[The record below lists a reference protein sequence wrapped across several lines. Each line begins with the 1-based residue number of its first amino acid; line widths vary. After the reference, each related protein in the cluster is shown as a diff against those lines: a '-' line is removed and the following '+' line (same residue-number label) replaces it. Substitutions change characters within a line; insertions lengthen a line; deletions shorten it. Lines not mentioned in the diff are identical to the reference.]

1 MGSNASILST
11 SSLKLLLSTAP
22 FFFLLS
28 VTSKWAMSP
37 ASVNVSIQARV
48 GVRHCPEEQVA
59 YTAIDIKRRCN

>member
-22 FFFLLS
+22 FFLLS

-37 ASVNVSIQARV
+37 ASVNVSIQAHV